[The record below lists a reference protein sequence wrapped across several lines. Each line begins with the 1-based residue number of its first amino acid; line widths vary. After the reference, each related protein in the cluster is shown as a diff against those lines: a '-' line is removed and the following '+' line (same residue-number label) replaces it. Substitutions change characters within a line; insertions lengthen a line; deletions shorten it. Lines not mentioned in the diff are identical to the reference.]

1 MSFQQKQSINNT
13 ISIGQGS
20 IRTFIDELIATYAQ
34 EDELIKKVIESRLF
48 LNGIRP
54 TEYNNDTP
62 DDKQILR
69 KLTTIERD
77 LAKIFA

>member
-1 MSFQQKQSINNT
+1 MSSTEEQPINNT
-13 ISIGQGS
+13 NQGN
-20 IRTFIDELIATYAQ
+20 IRTFIDKIITTYAQ
-34 EDELIKKVIESRLF
+34 EDELIRKVIESRLF

-69 KLTTIERD
+69 KLSNIEKE
-77 LAKIFA
+77 LEKIFA